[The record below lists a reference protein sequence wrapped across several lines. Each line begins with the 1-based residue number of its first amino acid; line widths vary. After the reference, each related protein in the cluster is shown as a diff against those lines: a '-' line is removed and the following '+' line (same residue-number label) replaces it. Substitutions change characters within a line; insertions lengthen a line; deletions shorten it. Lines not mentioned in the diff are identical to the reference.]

1 MKNELTIEPHILFV
15 KKKQLLLTTP
25 KKNAEIVLVANADFI
40 GARSAE
46 YFAFAI

>member
-1 MKNELTIEPHILFV
+1 MGD
-15 KKKQLLLTTP
+15 LLLITAP
-25 KKNAEIVLVANADFI
+25 KINAEILQVANADFI